1 MVMRDYDEKRTFI
14 RMQVETLVT
23 FSINSEKTS
32 HSGISLDLSATG
44 LQMRSD
50 YAPPESATIEVVMN
64 TASVRFPPF
73 TASGKVI
80 RVVPDESHADQYLI
94 SVEFNVSE

>member
-1 MVMRDYDEKRTFI
+1 MVAHNYDEKRTFI

-23 FSINSEKTS
+23 YTIDGDATN

-50 YAPPESATIEVVMN
+50 YAPSEGAEIEVMMN
-64 TASVRFPPF
+64 TTSDRFPPF
-73 TASGKVI
+73 TAKGRVI
-80 RVVPDESHADQYLI
+80 RVIPDDMHANQFLI
-94 SVEFNVSE
+94 SIEFKLSE